1 MSAENTIA
9 KPRYRIPTSEDHERT
24 SALFL
29 GPKAENAKFLREWLM
44 TVVSQQEAARH
55 AYSPKDNIFI
65 SAATQSSKAFRETTN
80 AITSNLTALLTELG
94 QKSVPFYSP
103 RYSGHMSVDQSL
115 PAILGYLST
124 LFYNP
129 NNVAFEASPFTT
141 IIEGEVG
148 LQLSEMLGY
157 NRLNNVDEPLA
168 WGHIAS
174 GGTVA
179 NLESMWAGKT
189 YLDISI
195 LARNLKFY
203 PLSLRNAS
211 AKGAELE
218 FIADTFSVKTCVGDE
233 KLLKD
238 CSMWELFNLHVT
250 TILDLPDRLNK
261 EYRISGQF
269 LEKVMRKYIIQS
281 TNKDVLMQNWQPPE
295 KLVQPVVLSPST
307 NHYSWPKA
315 AAVLGI
321 GSDNL
326 RNVPVDMQARM
337 DINELD
343 RMLQRCLDEKTPV
356 YQVVA
361 VIGTTEEGGI
371 DRITE
376 VLRLRKKYQAL
387 GLSFAIH
394 ADAAWGGY
402 FATMLPRPTPYTPGQ
417 NTSLPADS
425 TNPDFVP
432 YVGLRPESALQLS
445 HIKFADSITVDP
457 HKAGYIP
464 YPAGALCYR
473 DGRMRHLLTWSAPY
487 LIQGNEG
494 QSIGIYGIEGS
505 KPGAAASAVFMAHGT
520 IGINGYGSLLGQA
533 MFTCRRYAAHWSAM
547 STDSTSFTV
556 TPFNPIPADV
566 DPNADPAKVE
576 EQKQFIRDR
585 ILFKSNEEIYN
596 DSEAME
602 LLHQLGSDLNINVF
616 ACNFRDRD
624 GNLNIDVEE
633 ANWLNN
639 RIFQRFS
646 VTSAEEN
653 PLDTPFFLSSTTL
666 KQSEYGVCAAE
677 VKRRMGLVGDQDVI
691 VLRNVVMSPFTATND
706 FVGTLANTFQKI
718 VEEEVEYARI
728 RNDMK
733 PSIHTFLLHGS
744 VEQYYL
750 VHTPTIHMAS
760 GRRQIILSVDITGT
774 VHQAI
779 HADEQVEA
787 LIIHNTVPLRLD
799 DIVDGASFEGILS
812 IGKRQTD
819 IKVNISNIKVVKKRS
834 LMTEDLESAY
844 PSLMPFYFYGTQKHA
859 HIDHVITVVPNIHLS
874 AGRIEYKF
882 DDDLSSEDLAKGL
895 IVVAENVHEA
905 SMQPFPL
912 MKDLH
917 IDDQFFFNSGQT
929 LHVKVYRDPYPAST
943 MDPIPLHDIKNQ
955 PVVTQGTIT
964 LVGNLY
970 VDSDA
975 LNVASE
981 PTADDDARAASQAR
995 NMYGEMTAGTI
1006 KGWQSAVRD
1015 FHNKLE
1021 TIAPAK

>member
-1 MSAENTIA
+1 MPSSHPHITH
-9 KPRYRIPTSEDHERT
+9 RYRVPSSDDHERI

-29 GPKAENAKFLREWLM
+29 GPKAENAAFLQQWLT
-44 TVVSQQEAARH
+44 TVVAQQKAARD
-55 AYSPKDNIFI
+55 AYFPDDNAFITTDMQTSPAF
-65 SAATQSSKAFRETTN
+65 TQTTKV
-80 AITSNLTALLTELG
+80 ITSNLTELLTALG
-94 QKSVPFYSP
+94 ERSIPFFSP

-115 PAILGYLST
+115 PAILGFLST
-124 LFYNP
+124 TFYNP

-141 IIEGEVG
+141 LIEEEVG

-157 NRLNNVDEPLA
+157 NRLNNTEEPLA

-179 NLESMWAGKT
+179 NLEAMWA
-189 YLDISI
+189 
-195 LARNLKFY
+195 ARNLKFY
-203 PLSLRNAS
+203 PLSLRDAS
-211 AKGAELE
+211 AEGAEME
-218 FIADTFSVKTCVGDE
+218 FIRDTFSVKTCVGDK

-238 CSMWELFNLHVT
+238 CSPWELLNLHVS
-250 TILDLPDRLNK
+250 TILDMPDRLHD
-261 EYRISGQF
+261 EYNISPQF

-281 TNKDVLMQNWQPPE
+281 TNKDTLMQRWGLTQ
-295 KLVQPVVLSPST
+295 QPVVLSPST

-326 RNVPVDMQARM
+326 RNVPVDIQAHM

-343 RMLQRCLDEKTPV
+343 RMLKICLDEETPV

-361 VIGTTEEGGI
+361 VIGTTEEGGV

-376 VLRLRKKYQAL
+376 ILKLRQKYEAL

-402 FATMLPRPTPYTPGQ
+402 FATMLPKDTLGRNRTRLPKEDT
-417 NTSLPADS
+417 TSG
-425 TNPDFVP
+425 FVP
-432 YVGLRPESALQLS
+432 HVGLREESALQLS
-445 HIKFADSITVDP
+445 HIKYADSITIDP
-457 HKAGYIP
+457 HKAGYVP

-473 DGRMRHLLTWSAPY
+473 DGRMRYLLTWSAPY
-487 LIQGNEG
+487 LAQGNEG

-505 KPGAAASAVFMAHGT
+505 KPGAAASAVFMAHET
-520 IGINGYGSLLGQA
+520 IGLTPSGYGNLLGQA

-547 STDSTSFTV
+547 STDTTSFTV
-556 TPFNPIPADV
+556 TPFNPIPADI

-624 GNLNIDVEE
+624 NNLNTDVEE

-653 PLDTPFFLSSTTL
+653 PLHTPFFLSSTTL
-666 KQSEYGVCAAE
+666 KQSEYGVCATE

-691 VLRNVVMSPFTATND
+691 VLRNVVMSPFTTTND

-744 VEQYYL
+744 GEQYYL

-760 GRRQIILSVDITGT
+760 GRRQIILSVNVEGQ
-774 VHQAI
+774 VRQAI
-779 HADEQVEA
+779 HAHERVEA
-787 LIIHNTVPLRLD
+787 VIVHNTVPLRLD
-799 DIVDGASFEGILS
+799 EIVDGGSFDGILT
-812 IGKRQTD
+812 IGKRKTSF
-819 IKVNISNIKVVKKRS
+819 KVKISNIKVVKKRS

-844 PSLMPFYFYGTQKHA
+844 PSLMPFYFYGTQGHA
-859 HIDHVITVVPNIHLS
+859 HLDHVITVVPNIHLS
-874 AGRIEYKF
+874 AGEIQYKF
-882 DDDLSSEDLAKGL
+882 DDEVSSEDLAKGL

-912 MKDLH
+912 MKDFK
-917 IDDQFFFNSGQT
+917 ITNQFFFSSGQI
-929 LHVKVYRDPYPAST
+929 LRVKVYRDPYPAST

-964 LVGNLY
+964 LVGNIY

-981 PTADDDARAASQAR
+981 PTADEDAAHVPHAR

-1006 KGWQSAVRD
+1006 KGWQNAVRH

-1021 TIAPAK
+1021 TVAPTK